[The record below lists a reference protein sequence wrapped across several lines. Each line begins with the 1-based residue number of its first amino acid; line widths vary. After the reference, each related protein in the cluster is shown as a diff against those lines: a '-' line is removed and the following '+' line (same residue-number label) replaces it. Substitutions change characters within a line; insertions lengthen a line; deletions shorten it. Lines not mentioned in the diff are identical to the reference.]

1 MDNLALNLAQFIKEK
16 SGVSRLTLTDFRN
29 YAHLRINAK
38 LAPIIITGENGTGKT
53 NILEA
58 ISFLTPGRGMRSA
71 RLADIKRITPALIN
85 DEYSPTEISNLNW
98 AVSAQVCKGDEEI
111 EYKTIKVITNGGQCV
126 MESALTERHVRIDL
140 KRNHWYRAELWGTVN
155 GVAKPLA
162 ITSPVYTD

>member
-58 ISFLTPGRGMRSA
+58 ISFLTPAGACARRG
-71 RLADIKRITPALIN
+71 
-85 DEYSPTEISNLNW
+85 W
-98 AVSAQVCKGDEEI
+98 
-111 EYKTIKVITNGGQCV
+111 
-126 MESALTERHVRIDL
+126 LTLSGLRR
-140 KRNHWYRAELWGTVN
+140 R
-155 GVAKPLA
+155 
-162 ITSPVYTD
+162 